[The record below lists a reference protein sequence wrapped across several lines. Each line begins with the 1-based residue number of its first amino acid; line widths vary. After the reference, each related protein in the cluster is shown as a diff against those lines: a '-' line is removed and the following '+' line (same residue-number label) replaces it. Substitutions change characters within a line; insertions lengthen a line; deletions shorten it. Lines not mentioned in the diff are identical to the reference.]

1 MTEDIK
7 VTRLSK
13 AAREFN
19 VGISTIVEFLHKK
32 GFDLDANPNTKLPH
46 EAYLLLVKE
55 YSTDIS
61 VKKESEKLI
70 LKDLHRKKE
79 SVSIEDFSEKPET
92 EEAERDHDVLIK
104 DSSGLKS
111 AVDIKTEVKK
121 PDLKVIGKI
130 DLEKAS
136 KPKVEKPAPP
146 KEEPAKKPV
155 TPPVQEEK
163 PEPKKIEE
171 EKEEPIFQVPEE
183 EQRKANI
190 DLRIVGKI
198 DLDTINRE
206 SKPAKKEEVVEKPAE
221 KPAPAEKP
229 VEQRAEPE
237 PEKPVKAEETV
248 KEAQKE
254 KEIEKEKEKEE
265 VKIPVEQ
272 KEQPVI
278 AKALV
283 KEEPVVKQAEAA
295 AQTPAEDV
303 IYKPDFKKLAGPRVV
318 GKIDLPT
325 EEKKKSAPFQPVK
338 VNGEG
343 GDFRRKK
350 KRKRILKEKEDVKV
364 VKPVTPEK
372 KDKPAPRKIL
382 KKRPVRTEVNEEEVQ
397 KQIKETLAR
406 LTTKGKS
413 KGSRYRREK
422 REAFSQKSQEV
433 AERQE
438 AEKNILK
445 VTEFVSANELATM
458 MDVPVTQIIST
469 CMNLGLFV
477 SINQRLDAETMALVA
492 DEFGYKVEFVSAE
505 FQEAVRETEDSEEDL
520 KPRPP
525 IVTVMGHV
533 DHGKTKLLDY
543 IRNTNVVAGEA
554 GGITQH
560 IGAYAVNLPDG
571 RKITFLDT
579 PGHEAFTAMRAR
591 GAQIT
596 DIAIIV
602 VAADDGVMPQ
612 TKEAINHASAAG
624 VPIVFAIN
632 KIDKQSANPDR
643 IKEELATMNYLV
655 EDWGGKYQS
664 QEISAKSGLN
674 IDVLLE
680 KVLLEAELLDL
691 KANPDKPAI
700 GTVIESSLD
709 KGRGFTATILVK
721 AGTLRIGDIM
731 LAGSC
736 FGHIKAMYNER
747 GYKIEE
753 VGPATPVL
761 ILGLNG
767 APQAGDKFNIMESD
781 REAKEIATKRAQLQR
796 EQGLRTQ
803 KHITLDEIGRR
814 IAIGNFQEL
823 NIIVKGDVDGSVE
836 ALSDSLIKL
845 STPEIQLNIIHK
857 AVGQISESDVLLAA
871 ASNAIIV
878 GFQVRPSLSA
888 RRLAEKEEIDVRLY
902 SIIYNAIEEIKS
914 AMEGMLS
921 PEVKE
926 EIVAT
931 LEVRDIFKV
940 TKVGTVAG
948 CYVKEGKIART
959 TRVRVIRDGIV
970 IYTGELGSLKR
981 FKDDVKEVVGGYE
994 CGLNIT
1000 NFNDIKV
1007 GDVIEGYQE
1016 IEIRKTL

>member
-1 MTEDIK
+1 MIDDVK
-7 VTRLSK
+7 ATRLSK

-32 GFDLDANPNTKLPH
+32 GFDLDPNPNTKLPN
-46 EAYLLLVKE
+46 EAYILLVKE

-61 VKKESEKLI
+61 AKKESEKLVF
-70 LKDLHRKKE
+70 KDLHKKKE
-79 SVSIEDFSEKPET
+79 SVSIDDVPEKPES
-92 EEAERDHDVLIK
+92 EDSDRDNDILVM
-104 DSSGLKS
+104 DSTVPKPY
-111 AVDIKTEVKK
+111 VDLKTEIKK
-121 PDLKVIGKI
+121 PDIKLVGKI
-130 DLEKAS
+130 DLEKTA
-136 KPKVEKPAPP
+136 KPKSADP
-146 KEEPAKKPV
+146 KEEPAPKKDKLKPEATKKEIETAPKKEKPV
-155 TPPVQEEK
+155 EADLVEEK
-163 PEPKKIEE
+163 KT
-171 EKEEPIFQVPEE
+171 
-183 EQRKANI
+183 KANI
-190 DLRIVGKI
+190 DLHIVGKI
-198 DLDTINRE
+198 DLEPIKKE
-206 SKPAKKEEVVEKPAE
+206 SKSDKKEEKKGKAAKEVKVEKETE
-221 KPAPAEKP
+221 KKK
-229 VEQRAEPE
+229 EPE
-237 PEKPVKAEETV
+237 PVKDL
-248 KEAQKE
+248 
-254 KEIEKEKEKEE
+254 KEE
-265 VKIPVEQ
+265 V
-272 KEQPVI
+272 
-278 AKALV
+278 
-283 KEEPVVKQAEAA
+283 
-295 AQTPAEDV
+295 AEDILIEEV
-303 IYKPDFKKLAGPRVV
+303 IEDLITAESEEDVVALYKTDFKKLTGPRVV
-318 GKIDLPT
+318 GKIDLPV
-325 EEKKKSAPFQPVK
+325 EEKKKSAPYQPVK
-338 VNGEG
+338 VDGD
-343 GDFRRKK
+343 DFRKKK
-350 KRKRILKEKEDVKV
+350 KRKRIQKDKEV
-364 VKPVTPEK
+364 VPLATQDSTDK
-372 KDKPAPRKIL
+372 KDKFAQKKVI
-382 KKRPVRTEVNEEEVQ
+382 KKRPVRAEVNEEEVQ

-413 KGSRYRREK
+413 KGSRYRRDK
-422 REAFSQKSQEV
+422 REAISLKQQEEV
-433 AERQE
+433 DRIELER
-438 AEKNILK
+438 NILK
-445 VTEFVSANELATM
+445 VTEFVSVNELASM
-458 MDVPVTQIIST
+458 MNIPVTDIIST
-469 CMNLGLFV
+469 CMSLGLFV
-477 SINQRLDAETMALVA
+477 SINQRLDAETMAILA
-492 DEFGYKVEFVSAE
+492 DEFGFKVEFVSAE
-505 FQEAVRETEDSEEDL
+505 LQEAVKEIEDEDEDL

-543 IRNTNVVAGEA
+543 VRNANVIAGEA

-560 IGAYAVNLPDG
+560 IGAYGVILEDG
-571 RKITFLDT
+571 RQITFLDT

-591 GAQIT
+591 GAQTT

-632 KIDKQSANPDR
+632 KIDKPTANPEK
-643 IKEELATMNYLV
+643 IKEALAGMNYLV

-674 IDVLLE
+674 IDLLLE
-680 KVLLEAELLDL
+680 KVLLEAEMLDL

-721 AGTLRIGDIM
+721 AGTLRVGDVM

-747 GYKIEE
+747 GHRVDE
-753 VGPATPVL
+753 VGPATPAL

-767 APQAGDKFNIMESD
+767 APQAGDKFNIMDSD
-781 REAKEIATKRAQLQR
+781 REAKDIATKRAQLQR

-845 STPEIQLNIIHK
+845 STPQIQLNIIHK

-888 RRLAEKEEIDVRLY
+888 RKLAEKEEIDIRLY

-914 AMEGMLS
+914 AMEGMLM
-921 PEVKE
+921 PEMKE

-931 LEVRDIFKV
+931 LEIRDIFKV

-948 CYVKEGKIART
+948 CYVKEGKITRN
-959 TRVRVIRDGIV
+959 TRVRIIRDGIV

-981 FKDDVKEVVGGYE
+981 FKDDVREVVGGYE
-994 CGLNIT
+994 CGLNIL
-1000 NFNDIKV
+1000 NFNDIKA
-1007 GDVIEGYQE
+1007 GDVIEGYHEVE
-1016 IEIRKTL
+1016 IKKTL